1 MTVPPSP
8 EVRVGRDVLGQ
19 LVVGSYN
26 VVVNAAEGSSVT
38 IRAAGP
44 PPAQRRGRVRSPPL
58 RPGPE
63 PLGRDRE
70 LAQLTRWLDGGVPVQ
85 VCGDRGIGKTTVL
98 RHVVSRRTRTTDVL
112 YLSAAGLAIDDLL
125 QDVFEASYESEG
137 YKPEFGQLRR
147 LMTPVQALLVLDDFE
162 ASADGLRVLLDVLP
176 ACDLLFARTDRC
188 LWAEGETLPLAGL
201 PLEAS
206 IALLGKLLGR
216 PLRQDELPDAIR
228 LWQRTAGRPLSIIQ
242 SAAAFNVTQPGSPLA
257 GEFRELTG
265 AGLALA
271 VAVQLSAAAKETLR
285 VLGAVEGVPVPVQLL
300 PLLTGQTDTSTA
312 LTELTDAGL
321 IESSAG
327 AVRLTEP
334 FASHM
339 AEVYTRPLSAATL
352 TPALD
357 AWAAAATPREVAD
370 AAPVVTSALDGAV
383 REGNHAAAC
392 RLARTAAP
400 RLALSLH
407 WSAWSRVLA
416 LGRQAAEGNAPAD
429 EAYFDH
435 EQRVLLRCLGL
446 AAATGAAV
454 GTAFAVGE
462 HVGAAQAAS
471 PPAAGEH
478 VGAAQAASPAA
489 AGEHVGAAQ
498 AASPHAAGTAGKS
511 GAAARNA
518 HRVVRRSRGQRAIH
532 AVSSH
537 PAIASLAAAGVAA
550 GVAGVAVAATLGA
563 PSHPSNA
570 ARGQPAPSSQ
580 SAATP
585 SSSIPPSSAAE
596 GLGTACKL
604 PLFYLGVVNVGS
616 TSTKS
621 YSFSSAS
628 CHTRLDTGNMSLKGP
643 NPGAFLLTRTDCPA
657 ITTPGNTCTITVTF
671 TPASGGGWSVMDV
684 IIPEEGERAS
694 ASILVAGFG
703 FKPIS
708 LSFAA
713 GSHLDH
719 IGGSTMHEEPGDQY
733 TIRIGGDASGQVVA
747 GRNNTVSQ
755 FEAGSSARAH
765 VTEDDLAQLR
775 AEFEAVRALVQAEG
789 GDKAEQAGERLDEL
803 EEAVTGP
810 TPDLTTMAYV
820 RSWFARNLPKLAGAI
835 TGLLIHPVVGQLAD
849 AAGDTIAAE
858 LRSLIG

>member
-26 VVVNAAEGSSVT
+26 VVVNATEGSSVT
-38 IRAAGP
+38 VRAVGRP
-44 PPAQRRGRVRSPPL
+44 PTQRRGRVRSPPL

-70 LAQLTRWLDGGVPVQ
+70 LAQLTRWLDDGVPVQ

-125 QDVFEASYESEG
+125 QDVFEACYESEG
-137 YKPEFGQLRR
+137 YKPEFAQLRR
-147 LMTPVQALLVLDDFE
+147 LMTPVRALLVLDDFE
-162 ASADGLRVLLDVLP
+162 ATADDLRVLLDALP

-201 PLEAS
+201 PQEAS

-242 SAAAFNVTQPGSPLA
+242 SAAAFNVTRPGSPLA

-271 VAVQLSAAAKETLR
+271 VAVQLSATAKETLR
-285 VLGAVEGVPVPVQLL
+285 VLRAVEGVPVPVQLL
-300 PLLTGQTDTSTA
+300 PLLTGQADTSTA

-339 AEVYTRPLSAATL
+339 AEVYTTPLSAATL
-352 TPALD
+352 TPSLD
-357 AWAAAATPREVAD
+357 TWAAAATPREVAD

-416 LGRQAAEGNAPAD
+416 LGREAAEGNAPAD

-446 AAATGAAV
+446 AAATGAAI

-462 HVGAAQAAS
+462 HVGAAHAAS

-478 VGAAQAASPAA
+478 VGAAHAASP
-489 AGEHVGAAQ
+489 
-498 AASPHAAGTAGKS
+498 PAAGTAGS
-511 GAAARNA
+511 PGPPPAMPTAWYADRAARA
-518 HRVVRRSRGQRAIH
+518 RFMRSAPTRRL
-532 AVSSH
+532 
-537 PAIASLAAAGVAA
+537 PAWRRPGS
-550 GVAGVAVAATLGA
+550 
-563 PSHPSNA
+563 
-570 ARGQPAPSSQ
+570 QPGSQ
-580 SAATP
+580 A
-585 SSSIPPSSAAE
+585 
-596 GLGTACKL
+596 L
-604 PLFYLGVVNVGS
+604 P
-616 TSTKS
+616 
-621 YSFSSAS
+621 
-628 CHTRLDTGNMSLKGP
+628 
-643 NPGAFLLTRTDCPA
+643 
-657 ITTPGNTCTITVTF
+657 
-671 TPASGGGWSVMDV
+671 
-684 IIPEEGERAS
+684 
-694 ASILVAGFG
+694 
-703 FKPIS
+703 
-708 LSFAA
+708 
-713 GSHLDH
+713 
-719 IGGSTMHEEPGDQY
+719 
-733 TIRIGGDASGQVVA
+733 
-747 GRNNTVSQ
+747 
-755 FEAGSSARAH
+755 
-765 VTEDDLAQLR
+765 
-775 AEFEAVRALVQAEG
+775 
-789 GDKAEQAGERLDEL
+789 
-803 EEAVTGP
+803 
-810 TPDLTTMAYV
+810 
-820 RSWFARNLPKLAGAI
+820 
-835 TGLLIHPVVGQLAD
+835 
-849 AAGDTIAAE
+849 
-858 LRSLIG
+858 